1 MKKSILIAGL
11 FMLVCGSSV
20 LSFAK
25 GTSANKAKDQS
36 TILNDTIVPVDT
48 TKVPTKA

>member
-25 GTSANKAKDQS
+25 GTSANRAKDQS
-36 TILNDTIVPVDT
+36 TIMNDTIVPADT